1 MARFPMS
8 STPLSIYLLWH
19 PDASD
24 ATALASE
31 VYRWFHA
38 PSDDLLRS
46 GLGVPVFFRSK
57 LDGTERR
64 TPRIHLAEA
73 DLNVIVVL
81 GDANMVSDPAW
92 TSYLATFKDSD
103 DAVLT
108 VPVALHPSAYRL
120 PEALRRLNFLRVDER
135 DDPPADPASLHQRRT
150 ARLLRQLTELVGR
163 ELAARVMKPKR
174 GERRSSPPPLAIF
187 LSHAK
192 RDGVKVAAALR
203 ATVQN
208 IGRVRAFF
216 DESDLPVGHAFAAEL
231 EGAAV
236 EGTAAMIAIVSDA
249 YAARPWCRQ
258 EIALARRPRRDEAG
272 QRRWWIQPVLVVDA
286 LESAPTRSI
295 PELGNTTL
303 VRWVP
308 AGAIATLDL
317 LMLEVLLGNYHRLR
331 ARRIAAAPGRHVI
344 SWIPDVPTLLELQ
357 RAAGGRI
364 AEVVYPGHGLPRT
377 EIESL
382 ARLFPS
388 LALRTFEQVERSAR
402 RSPAARAHAVRG
414 RVVGLSAGFHD
425 ALGALG
431 LGREHIEEITLRI
444 ARCILEVGG
453 RIAFGGMLNTSGL
466 TETLLTLARTVTG
479 DDAAVGAPRLLSYQR
494 WPSLPTREQIAEDAG
509 ICEYV
514 SIEDPSPIA
523 HRLPQDPRVTSP
535 ARARAVADTLSRMRL
550 AMSRGRAMTTRG
562 LRAPRPA
569 AQIVLGGQR
578 GKFNGCMPGIFEETL
593 YALEAGRPTYVIGGF
608 GGAAGTLASAMLRR
622 GRFDELTIA
631 YHREHSES
639 FRTLEETYRRDGRP
653 DHIEKL
659 FARLTAALTAARPDI
674 ASALDNGLDARE
686 NGRLM
691 QSDRVAE
698 VVELVQRGLT
708 RRLGR
713 VR

>member
-1 MARFPMS
+1 MS
-8 STPLSIYLLWH
+8 STPLSIYVVWH

-24 ATALASE
+24 AAALASQ

-38 PSDDLLRS
+38 SSHDLLRS

-57 LDGTERR
+57 SDGTERG
-64 TPRIHLAEA
+64 TPGGIHVAEA

-81 GDANMVSDPAW
+81 GEANMVSDPAW
-92 TSYLATFKDSD
+92 ISYLATFDDSD
-103 DAVLT
+103 DAVLM

-135 DDPPADPASLHQRRT
+135 DDPPADPASLHERRT
-150 ARLLRQLTELVGR
+150 ARLLRQLTEIVGR
-163 ELAARVMKPKR
+163 ELAARVARPMGR
-174 GERRSSPPPLAIF
+174 ERRTSPPPPLAIF

-203 ATVQN
+203 ATIQN
-208 IGRVRAFF
+208 TGRVRAFF

-231 EGAAV
+231 ENAAA
-236 EGTAAMIAIVSDA
+236 EGTAAMIAVVSDA

-258 EIALARRPRRDEAG
+258 EIALARRPRRDGPG

-331 ARRIAAAPGRHVI
+331 ARRIAGARGRHVI
-344 SWIPDVPTLLELQ
+344 SWMPDVPTLLELQ
-357 RAAGGRI
+357 REAGGRI
-364 AEVVYPGHGLPRT
+364 DEVVYPGHGLPRT
-377 EIESL
+377 ELESL
-382 ARLFPS
+382 TRLFPS
-388 LALRTFEQVERSAR
+388 LTLMTFEQAERPTR
-402 RSPAARAHAVRG
+402 RSPAARVDAIGG

-431 LGREHIEEITLRI
+431 FGREHFEEITLRI
-444 ARCILEVGG
+444 ARCILEAGG
-453 RIAFGGMLNTSGL
+453 RIAFGGMLNSSGL

-479 DDAAVGAPRLLSYQR
+479 DDTAVGAPRILSYQR
-494 WPSLPTREQIAEDAG
+494 WPSLPTREQIANDAG

-514 SIEDPSPIA
+514 SIEDVSPIA
-523 HRLPQDPRVTSP
+523 HRLPQDARVTSP

-550 AMSRGRAMTTRG
+550 LMSKGRAMTTLGR
-562 LRAPRPA
+562 RAPRPA
-569 AQIVLGGQR
+569 AQIVVGGLR
-578 GKFNGCMPGIFEETL
+578 SRFNGCMPGIFEETL
-593 YALEAGRPTYVIGGF
+593 YALEAGCPIYVIGGF

-631 YHREHSES
+631 YHRGHSES
-639 FRTLEETYRRDGRP
+639 FRTLEQTYERDGRSN
-653 DHIEKL
+653 HIEQL
-659 FARLTAALTAARPDI
+659 FARLTAALTAARADV
-674 ASALDNGLDARE
+674 AGALDNGLDTRE

-691 QSDRVAE
+691 QSDRIAE
-698 VVELVQRGLT
+698 VVELLQLGLT

-713 VR
+713 AR